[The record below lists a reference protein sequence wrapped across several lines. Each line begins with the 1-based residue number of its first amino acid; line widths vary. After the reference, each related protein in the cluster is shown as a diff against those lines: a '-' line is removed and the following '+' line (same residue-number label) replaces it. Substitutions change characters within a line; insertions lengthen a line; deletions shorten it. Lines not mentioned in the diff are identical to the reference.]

1 MFIAKC
7 DRCGAEKH
15 IENLFE
21 EFQNANASENGPVY
35 SVTEISGG
43 NIKTVYLCNECQR
56 ELQAFIAEA
65 KERKEHGED

>member
-21 EFQNANASENGPVY
+21 EFQNANEAAEGPAY

-43 NIKTVYLCNECQR
+43 NVKTVYLCSECQR
-56 ELQAFIAEA
+56 ALQAFL
-65 KERKEHGED
+65 KRRSDNG